1 MPLWPR
7 LIASFLLWWWHF
19 ALCWSQAVLFYCSD
33 PGPWIGSSSNLLA
46 AASLGAHK
54 PSPTALGSHV
64 AQTEKATSCRTE
76 RQSLAQP
83 RLGLITFSFP
93 NAFDGFKKDIRVQIE
108 VCVFKLTSPNTSHAT
123 NNVRVFAVQIL
134 VAPNKTHFLQ
144 NTVFFSLETVRTV
157 FLWKDFKVSS
167 LCTLC
172 VKV

>member
-1 MPLWPR
+1 MTQNLDTSVRYFRESLGTQTSTVPLWPR
-7 LIASFLLWWWHF
+7 LIASFLLRWWP
-19 ALCWSQAVLFYCSD
+19 LCWSQAVLFYCSD

-93 NAFDGFKKDIRVQIE
+93 DAFDGFKKDIRAQIE
-108 VCVFKLTSPNTSHAT
+108 VYVF
-123 NNVRVFAVQIL
+123 
-134 VAPNKTHFLQ
+134 
-144 NTVFFSLETVRTV
+144 
-157 FLWKDFKVSS
+157 SS
-167 LCTLC
+167 LHQIPVMPQIMWGYLLFKFWWPQTKPIFSKTLYFSH
-172 VKV
+172 